1 VRAFIDEYK
10 LKVKATAT
18 GNPSSTLTAVMTNQV
33 DVGWA
38 SPPFGLKEID
48 EGKTRVVARATD
60 AAMVRGQTIRVV
72 VANADT
78 LARRKDVFE
87 RFMKAY
93 RDTIAYM
100 YGDNPQVIKDY
111 AEFAGVPEAVAR
123 RVRDDFFPRALVEPD
138 AIHGMD
144 SLLTEAV
151 TLKFIAT
158 PLTKEQVAELVRLQK

>member
-1 VRAFIDEYK
+1 
-10 LKVKATAT
+10 LKVKAITT
-18 GNPSSTLTAVMTNQV
+18 GNPSSTLTAVMTDQV

-48 EGKTRVVARATD
+48 DGKTRVVARATD

-72 VANADT
+72 VANADV

-100 YGDNPQVIKDY
+100 YGDNPQAIKDY

-144 SLLTEAV
+144 SLLAEAV
-151 TLKFIAT
+151 TLKFISA